1 MGQSGGVFGGWTT
14 EALSVDKDSLSTG
27 VIGKPGASKLWFGQ
41 QENQEEP
48 GQTGG

>member
-1 MGQSGGVFGGWTT
+1 MVSLGGWTT